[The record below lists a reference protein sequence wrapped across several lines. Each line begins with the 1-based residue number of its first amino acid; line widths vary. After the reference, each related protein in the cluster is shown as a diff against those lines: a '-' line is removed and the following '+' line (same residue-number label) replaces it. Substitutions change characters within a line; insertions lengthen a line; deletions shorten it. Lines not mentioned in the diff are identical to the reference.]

1 MANEFNYKHMK
12 KSFFLFSAVI
22 LTLIG
27 VYNHLMPDTN
37 STVKNKLLV
46 PISSSEIVQ
55 QHINKK
61 IERRKHG
68 YAKPDK
74 PNKYVEYLQTLVS
87 GNGKPAY
94 ATNHKVSEL
103 KSAVAHR
110 TFLKSAKVNLPWVQ
124 RGPGNVGGRTRSII
138 VDPSDG
144 TGKTWFAGAV
154 SGGIWKTT
162 DGGNSWQIIS
172 PDLPNLAIAS
182 LCMAPSNT
190 NVIYAGT
197 GEGFY
202 NIDAVRGNGIFKST
216 DKGITWTQI
225 TSTKDK
231 SGFYY
236 VNSLVVSH
244 SNENILWVATN
255 KGIVKSLDGGDTWHS
270 AGAPLN
276 RRYQKIIIHP
286 SNDDILW
293 ATCNDKGIYKT
304 ENGGEKWF
312 LVHDMS
318 DAGRIELTV
327 AKNDPNKLYAIN
339 EESEVYYSFDGGTEW
354 ARATESGTATKF
366 LEGQGWYNSTMAV
379 NPTNAN
385 KGFIG
390 GIDLY
395 SFEIG
400 AEIASTEKQ
409 AFTVTNNIASLLRFE
424 YFEGGYSNGGVSIFS
439 ENINQT
445 NRISIEFGSGK
456 SQKCHRLKRKAS
468 ETDWSGIFTEDLNK
482 LQYAEYVDVPF
493 KVMNTTT
500 GQQLH
505 ASFVDANN
513 NNKFDVYDGGY
524 ELILVHNVVYNPAY
538 QHAAIQDN
546 NGDYKVMAALYTQLA
561 SGALW
566 DANNLPNGEIK
577 IEPYQ
582 LKDRRLT
589 KSKISNWDTKKT
601 NPDSYS
607 HADHHNIT
615 ILENH
620 GSPFSIIVGND
631 GGIGYSADGGTTW
644 TSKSNGYITSQYYGI
659 TRHPKQYKYFGGLQD
674 NGSTLSGNDP
684 DRMSDWE
691 DVLGGDGFD
700 VVWHSRN
707 PQMLIGTY
715 YYNQLQKS
723 IDGGKKWLNI
733 GALMGDYDDEEMA
746 PFVTRIASCVA
757 DPDLL
762 FTGGAS
768 GLWKSTDFGDTWK
781 NINMGS
787 HWSFTGNSSPKIA
800 ISEANP
806 SIVWAGILMNT
817 DPGFNKGKLH
827 VSTNGGESFTA
838 LEPFMDMGTISNIL
852 THPTQPETAYML
864 FSFSNFPKIF
874 RTEDL
879 GQTWEDISGFGIEG
893 SSNSSN
899 GFPNVAVN
907 TLAVMPFNT
916 DEIWVGTEIGLFI
929 STDNGANW
937 IYADNGIPA
946 VSIWD
951 IKIIGDEVI
960 LGTHGL
966 GVWTV
971 KMNGLSNEINHP
983 YIGKAGVN
991 PKGNY
996 VLNTTFESQL
1006 DSFELYNNIGLLLTT
1021 YNINPQ
1027 AASDMDFGV
1036 LEPSNQLSIHGYING
1051 KKYISNTVNI
1061 SPNIILAP
1069 QTSYVNDFNNDD
1081 YLDDFSGE
1089 GFTINEGI
1097 FSNNAINS
1105 PHPYPENTDL
1115 YYTLKYPIIIS
1126 KDPDLAFIK
1135 YYDIAYLE
1143 TGESGAT
1150 YPSIDFYDYAVVEGS
1165 KDGLNWQALS
1175 EGYDFSHNLA
1185 WSASGKTYESTPTA
1199 KDYADHHI
1207 NLYDNFEPEDT
1218 ILVRFRLHSDHFT
1231 TGWGWAID
1239 NVRIQGS
1246 ISSVNE
1252 ELMGTFETTV
1262 YPNPTNKGSV
1272 NVKITDTYIGAF
1284 EIGIYGASG
1293 RLISKRS
1300 YFKGAE
1306 TYEQR
1311 ITLPNLGSGIY
1322 LLKISMNNIEKTEKL
1337 WVN

>member
-1 MANEFNYKHMK
+1 MK
-12 KSFFLFSAVI
+12 KYFYIFFAAI
-22 LTLIG
+22 LVFIG
-27 VYNHLMPDTN
+27 VYTALRLRSNASIHD
-37 STVKNKLLV
+37 KLV
-46 PISSSEIVQ
+46 TPIASSEIVQ

-87 GNGKPAY
+87 GNGKPTY
-94 ATNHKVSEL
+94 STNHKVSEL

-124 RGPGNVGGRTRSII
+124 RGPGNIGGRTRSII
-138 VDPSDG
+138 VDPSDPN
-144 TGKTWFAGAV
+144 GKTWFAGAV

-182 LCMAPSNT
+182 LCMAPSNP

-197 GEGFY
+197 GEGFF
-202 NIDAVRGNGIFKST
+202 NIDAVRGNGIFKSS
-216 DKGITWTQI
+216 DKGATWLQLE
-225 TSTKDK
+225 STKDK
-231 SGFYY
+231 SGFHY
-236 VNSLVVSH
+236 VNSLAVSH
-244 SNENILWVATN
+244 SNENILWAATN
-255 KGIVKSLDGGDTWHS
+255 IGIVKSSNGGTSWYS
-270 AGAPLN
+270 AGAPLDE
-276 RRYQKIIIHP
+276 RYQKIIIHP

-304 ENGGEKWF
+304 ENGGKKWF
-312 LVHDMS
+312 LVHDMT
-318 DAGRIELTV
+318 DAGRIELTIS
-327 AKNDPNKLYAIN
+327 KNEPNKLYAID
-339 EESEVYYSFDGGTEW
+339 EESNMYYSFDGGTEW
-354 ARATESGTATKF
+354 AKATEAGTATKF
-366 LEGQGWYNSTMAV
+366 LGGQGWYNSTLAV

-424 YFEGGYSNGGVSIFS
+424 YFGGGYANGGVSILS
-439 ENINQT
+439 EYT
-445 NRISIEFGSGK
+445 NKTDNISIQFGSGK
-456 SQKCHRLKRKAS
+456 TQQAHQLKRKAT
-468 ETDWSGIFTEDLNK
+468 EANWSGVFADDIIK
-482 LQYAEYVDVPF
+482 LQYTDYVNVPF
-493 KVMNTTT
+493 QVMNTTT

-513 NNKFDVYDGGY
+513 NNKFDVYEGGY
-524 ELILVHNVVYNPAY
+524 ELILVNNVAYNPTT
-538 QHAAIQDN
+538 QNISIQNN
-546 NGDYKVMAALYTQLA
+546 NGNYKLMAAVFPQLS

-566 DANNLPNGEIK
+566 DANNLPNGEMK

-589 KSKISNWDTKKT
+589 ASKISDWRYKDKT
-601 NPDSYS
+601 EYS

-615 ILENH
+615 IIEEQGN
-620 GSPFSIIVGND
+620 PFSILVGND
-631 GGIGYSADGGTTW
+631 GGIEYSPDGGATW
-644 TSKSNGYITSQYYGI
+644 TSKSKGYITSQYYGI
-659 TRHPKQYKYFGGLQD
+659 TRHPKQYIYFGGLQD
-674 NGSTLSGNDP
+674 NGSTLSGIDP
-684 DRMSDWE
+684 DIMSDWE

-787 HWSFTGNSSPKIA
+787 HWGFTGNSSPKIA

-806 SIVWAGILMNT
+806 GIVWAGIHMNT
-817 DPGFNKGKLH
+817 DPRDNKGKLH

-879 GQTWEDISGFGIEG
+879 GQTWEDISGFGLEG

-937 IYADNGIPA
+937 VYADNGIPA

-966 GVWTV
+966 GVWSV
-971 KMNGLSNEINHP
+971 KLNGLSNEINHP
-983 YIGKAGVN
+983 HIGKAGIN
-991 PKGNY
+991 PNGDY

-1006 DSFELYNNIGLLLTT
+1006 DSFELYNGIGLLLTA
-1021 YNINPQ
+1021 YNINVQ
-1027 AASDMDFGV
+1027 TASDMDFGT
-1036 LEPSNQLSIHGYING
+1036 LEPSDQLTIHGYLDG
-1051 KKYISNTVNI
+1051 KRYISNTVNI
-1061 SPNIILAP
+1061 SPNTILAP
-1069 QTSYVNDFNNDD
+1069 QTSYVNDFNNED
-1081 YLDDFSGE
+1081 YINDFSGA
-1089 GFTINEGI
+1089 GFSINESVFG
-1097 FSNNAINS
+1097 NNAINS

-1115 YYTLKYPIIIS
+1115 YYTLKYPIVVS
-1126 KDPDLAFIK
+1126 TDPDLAFIK

-1143 TGESGAT
+1143 TGESGAV

-1175 EGYDFSHNLA
+1175 EGYDFSFNRA
-1185 WSASGKTYESTPTA
+1185 WSVSGKTYDSTPTA
-1199 KDYADHHI
+1199 KDYTDHHI
-1207 NLYDNFEPEDT
+1207 NLYDTFEPEDT

-1231 TGWGWAID
+1231 PGWGWAID
-1239 NVRIQGS
+1239 NVRIQGR

-1252 ELMGTFETTV
+1252 ELMAAFETMV
-1262 YPNPTNKGSV
+1262 YPNPTNNGRV
-1272 NVKITDTYIGAF
+1272 TIKITDTYIGLF
-1284 EIGIYGASG
+1284 EISIYTASG
-1293 RLISKRS
+1293 QMISKHS

-1311 ITLPNLGSGIY
+1311 ITLPKLGSGMY
-1322 LLKISMNNIEKTEKL
+1322 LLKIRMNNNEKTEKL